1 MEDNLIAKI
10 IGVLSGAFLSLSYD
24 PPRSR
29 AGFLRRGASSILFGW
44 VFGEP
49 TLVFLDWKTDYNSTV
64 AAFCLASMAS
74 WSAIGVL
81 KRVVEAYKREG

>member
-10 IGVLSGAFLSLSYD
+10 VGVLSGAFLSLSYD

-49 TLVFLDWKTDYNSTV
+49 TLIFLDWKTDYNSTV

>member
-1 MEDNLIAKI
+1 MEDNLVAKI
-10 IGVLSGAFLSLSYD
+10 VGVLSGAFLSLSYD

-29 AGFLRRGASSILFGW
+29 AGFLRRGASSIIFGW

-49 TLVFLDWKTDYNSTV
+49 TLAFLEWRGDYNSTV
-64 AAFCLASMAS
+64 AAFCLASMFS

-81 KRVVEAYKREG
+81 KRIVEAYKKDA

>member
-81 KRVVEAYKREG
+81 KKVVEAYKREG